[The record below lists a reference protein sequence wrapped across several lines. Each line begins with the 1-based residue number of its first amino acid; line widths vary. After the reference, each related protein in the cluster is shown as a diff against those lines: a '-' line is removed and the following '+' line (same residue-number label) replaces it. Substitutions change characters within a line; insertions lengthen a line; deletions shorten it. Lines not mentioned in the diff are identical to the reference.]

1 MYKTTKGLIY
11 MSDSI
16 KKYTVIREY
25 KNEYSLEEF
34 ITNIIQ
40 IHINSIY
47 YDIGKLKECS
57 NHEVT
62 ENEKQ

>member
-1 MYKTTKGLIY
+1 